1 MSFGGELCRR
11 FKTIFFGC
19 AAIFLLL
26 VPSACKKQSEGQ
38 EDISIKKLKTLSI
51 GNGREPVTLDPHLA
65 ASWADLRVIEG
76 LFEALVVIDPVSK
89 EPIEGVAREW
99 ESWNNG
105 LEWRFII
112 REDAKWSDGTAVT
125 AHDFVQSA
133 ERMLNPEFGSDIVVH
148 FLYPLKHAEA
158 YHLGEMNAF
167 DRVGIVA
174 ESSHALRLELDY
186 SSPAF
191 LTQLSY
197 FFPVNRSSIEEGRYF
212 DGRIQ
217 WGAGGARISNGAFR
231 LADWVTNESILLE
244 KNPFYWDAASVSLD
258 RVQVLPIEDVIAEER
273 AFRSGQIH
281 VTSKVPAGKVQWY
294 LDNDP
299 DQLRLDPRLGL
310 FFLQL
315 NHEVAPLQNV
325 DVRKALAKSI
335 DREELVRSVLRDGK
349 KGADF
354 IVPPDFVGREW
365 GSSPLSFDVLE
376 AQKLLESAGYPGGEG
391 FPKLTFS
398 INTSVAY
405 QALAE
410 AVQFGW
416 KKHLGIEVEIEN
428 QEWKT
433 FLSSVE
439 NRDYEIARYGY
450 VPLYPDAYPL
460 FQIFTSMGT
469 ENFTGW
475 SHPGYDALIGQAK
488 SEFDTGKRNELLRE
502 AEGILLG
509 DAPIIPIFFYN
520 SAYLLNPS
528 VEGWHPDLMDR
539 HPLKFVNTH
548 LK

>member
-1 MSFGGELCRR
+1 MKMVVFSC
-11 FKTIFFGC
+11 T
-19 AAIFLLL
+19 AIVLLL
-26 VPSACKKQSEGQ
+26 VPAACKRQSGGQ
-38 EDISIKKLKTLSI
+38 EDISIKKWKTLSI

-76 LFEALVVIDPVSK
+76 LFEALVVIDPISG
-89 EPIEGVAREW
+89 EPIGGVATEW
-99 ESWNNG
+99 ESWNRG
-105 LEWRFII
+105 LSWRFMI
-112 REDAKWSDGTAVT
+112 RDDAKWSDGTALT

-133 ERMLNPEFGSDIVVH
+133 KRMLNPQFGSDIVVH
-148 FLYPLKHAEA
+148 FLYPLKNAEA
-158 YHLGEMNAF
+158 YHVGEIEAF

-174 ESSHALRLELDY
+174 ESSHVLRLELDY
-186 SSPAF
+186 SSPAL

-217 WGAGGARISNGAFR
+217 WGAGGARISNGAF
-231 LADWVTNESILLE
+231 LLEEWVTNERIVLK
-244 KNPFYWDAASVSLD
+244 KNPYYWDAASVSLD
-258 RVQVLPIEDVIAEER
+258 RVEVLPIEDVIAEER

-315 NHEVAPLQNV
+315 NHEVTPLQNV
-325 DVRKALAKSI
+325 NVRKALAKSI

-349 KGADF
+349 RGAHF
-354 IVPPDFVGREW
+354 IVPPDLVGGEW
-365 GSSPLSFDVLE
+365 GDSPLSFDVRE
-376 AQKLLESAGYPGGEG
+376 AQELMELAGYPGGKG

-398 INTSVAY
+398 INTSVPY

-428 QEWKT
+428 QEWKS

-439 NRDYEIARYGY
+439 SRDYEIARYGY

-460 FQIFTSMGT
+460 FQIFTYLGT

-475 SHPGYDALIGQAK
+475 SHSRYDALVEQAK
-488 SEFDTGKRNELLRE
+488 SEFDTEKRHGLLRE
-502 AEGILLG
+502 AEGILLH
-509 DAPIIPIFFYN
+509 DAPIIPVFFYN

-539 HPLKFVNTH
+539 HPLKFVNIH
-548 LK
+548 PH